1 MKCLVLPSRLI
12 GVILLFRW
20 TKIQIQISRDATL
33 LNLYARLGATP
44 TVSQV
49 QRSAVDFVHIWI
61 WSDRVPDDGPQR
73 RMHVARFPP
82 YIYVYV
88 SLKYWPR
95 VVHGTHFRA
104 MSPLFSDRKTPF
116 FLVGVRRTDLHG
128 SFFSVDI
135 VTAMLPSLQQGCS
148 YIFLWPSCLV
158 PSQERFSY
166 YILPPFI
173 NIKYF
178 RFVKQIYLNKF

>member
-61 WSDRVPDDGPQR
+61 
-73 RMHVARFPP
+73 
-82 YIYVYV
+82 
-88 SLKYWPR
+88 
-95 VVHGTHFRA
+95 
-104 MSPLFSDRKTPF
+104 
-116 FLVGVRRTDLHG
+116 
-128 SFFSVDI
+128 
-135 VTAMLPSLQQGCS
+135 
-148 YIFLWPSCLV
+148 
-158 PSQERFSY
+158 
-166 YILPPFI
+166 
-173 NIKYF
+173 
-178 RFVKQIYLNKF
+178 